1 MVGAQS
7 IGIVAESD
15 MTQEAYDFAKM
26 IATGDYDL
34 QMAES
39 VSSIPADTAN
49 TEWPAAIAE
58 AEPYFKEM
66 TKAYDWAVGLE
77 TNADIKD
84 ILNDNIIKLC
94 TSEITPDEFISNMA
108 ATQ

>member
-49 TEWPAAIAE
+49 TEWPAAITE